1 MSRTIRS
8 SVEYKESKNKKQRRY
23 KTSNRCEIKKLVDGL
38 NDWQVA
44 KLDTSKND
52 DIDEDDLAKNIL
64 HGIENRMSEKIMK
77 SNYGAMRTD
86 DLDTDWYYIVEWN
99 YNVYTAQDDV
109 VMKGYNP
116 PEYAYAGDMGY
127 KARFWKALSKVKY

>member
-1 MSRTIRS
+1 MKSGKLIGILAMYNYRLQPDMGCRKIAIRRIPCAYNDCLEQLDP
-8 SVEYKESKNKKQRRY
+8 VWKIESKNKKQRRY
-23 KTSNRCEIKKLVDGL
+23 KTSNRCEIKKIVDGL

-77 SNYGAMRTD
+77 SN
-86 DLDTDWYYIVEWN
+86 
-99 YNVYTAQDDV
+99 
-109 VMKGYNP
+109 
-116 PEYAYAGDMGY
+116 
-127 KARFWKALSKVKY
+127 